1 MLKISLS
8 ALLSPEP
15 VDGLGSNFILNISG
29 IVSRTDFGDLDPIFK
44 VTTGLRLAKIS
55 LFALSP
61 EPVDGFGSG
70 FKHNINGMVLR
81 IDLMLVTLT
90 QFSRSSQDLDFE
102 NKLSAL
108 NFLHQWVF

>member
-15 VDGLGSNFILNISG
+15 VNGLGSNFILNISG

-81 IDLMLVTLT
+81 ID
-90 QFSRSSQDLDFE
+90 
-102 NKLSAL
+102 
-108 NFLHQWVF
+108 